1 LDEAGELPLSAQVKL
16 LRVLQERTFNRVG
29 GNRTIN
35 SEFRLIVATSR
46 DLAAEVAA
54 GRFREDLYYRLNVIP
69 VHLPPLRERP
79 EDIPLLADYY
89 LKHYA
94 AKYRHT
100 FVGLTADQNRTLGR
114 YRWPG
119 NIRELKN
126 ILERAVLLSGDNPLE
141 LNLPAEVQGKEDHPF
156 ADSPSLEEVQRR
168 YIRDVLK
175 RTGGR
180 IAGPGGAAE
189 ILGMKRTSLYA
200 RMRTLGM
207 SR

>member
-1 LDEAGELPLSAQVKL
+1 M
-16 LRVLQERTFNRVG
+16 
-29 GNRTIN
+29 
-35 SEFRLIVATSR
+35 
-46 DLAAEVAA
+46 
-54 GRFREDLYYRLNVIP
+54 
-69 VHLPPLRERP
+69 
-79 EDIPLLADYY
+79 
-89 LKHYA
+89 
-94 AKYRHT
+94 
-100 FVGLTADQNRTLGR
+100 
-114 YRWPG
+114 
-119 NIRELKN
+119 
-126 ILERAVLLSGDNPLE
+126 ERAVLLSGDNQME

-207 SR
+207 TRQGMGS

>member
-1 LDEAGELPLSAQVKL
+1 M
-16 LRVLQERTFNRVG
+16 
-29 GNRTIN
+29 
-35 SEFRLIVATSR
+35 
-46 DLAAEVAA
+46 
-54 GRFREDLYYRLNVIP
+54 
-69 VHLPPLRERP
+69 
-79 EDIPLLADYY
+79 
-89 LKHYA
+89 
-94 AKYRHT
+94 KYRRT
-100 FVGLTADQNRTLGR
+100 AIELAADQNKTLCR

-126 ILERAVLLSGDNPLE
+126 VLERAVLLSGDNQME

-156 ADSPSLEEVQRR
+156 ADSPSLDEVQRR

>member
-1 LDEAGELPLSAQVKL
+1 M
-16 LRVLQERTFNRVG
+16 
-29 GNRTIN
+29 
-35 SEFRLIVATSR
+35 
-46 DLAAEVAA
+46 
-54 GRFREDLYYRLNVIP
+54 
-69 VHLPPLRERP
+69 
-79 EDIPLLADYY
+79 
-89 LKHYA
+89 
-94 AKYRHT
+94 
-100 FVGLTADQNRTLGR
+100 GR

-126 ILERAVLLSGDNPLE
+126 ILERAVLLSGDNQME
-141 LNLPAEVQGKEDHPF
+141 LNLPAEVQGEADHSF

-175 RTGGR
+175 STRGK

>member
-1 LDEAGELPLSAQVKL
+1 VDHLKAPDGSS
-16 LRVLQERTFNRVG
+16 FNRIG
-29 GNRTIN
+29 GNRTIG
-35 SEFRLIVATSR
+35 SDFRLIVATSR
-46 DLAAEVAA
+46 DLSAEVAA

-69 VHLPPLRERP
+69 IHLPPLRERP
-79 EDIPLLADYY
+79 EDIPLLADYF

-94 AKYRHT
+94 AKYT
-100 FVGLTADQNRTLGR
+100 KAFIGLTADQNRALCR

-126 ILERAVLLSGDNPLE
+126 VMERAVPLSGDDQVE
-141 LNLPAEVQGKEDHPF
+141 LNLPAEVQGREDHPF
-156 ADSPSLEEVQRR
+156 ADSPSMEEVQRR

-189 ILGMKRTSLYA
+189 LLSMKRTSLYA

-207 SR
+207 TRQETGS

>member
-1 LDEAGELPLSAQVKL
+1 MGSGRRHRNARHHSPEAS
-16 LRVLQERTFNRVG
+16 
-29 GNRTIN
+29 
-35 SEFRLIVATSR
+35 
-46 DLAAEVAA
+46 
-54 GRFREDLYYRLNVIP
+54 
-69 VHLPPLRERP
+69 
-79 EDIPLLADYY
+79 
-89 LKHYA
+89 
-94 AKYRHT
+94 
-100 FVGLTADQNRTLGR
+100 GLTADQNRALCR

-126 ILERAVLLSGDNPLE
+126 ILERAVLLSGENQLE
-141 LNLPAEVQGKEDHPF
+141 LNLPAEVQEKEDHPF

-207 SR
+207 TRQEMGR